1 MSGSVAVKIC
11 GIADA
16 AALDAAAEAGADWI
30 GFVFFDRSPRAVTA
44 QVASELHRCLEQRAS
59 SVGLFVKPSDDEVAR
74 VLDAVPLDVLQVYA
88 GPERAAELRRRFG
101 LPVWLACGIATT
113 AELPTA
119 TTLDGLVIEAR
130 PPTGA
135 DRPGGN
141 GARLDWRLTASWT
154 APAPWLLAGGLSAE
168 NVAEAVRQS
177 GATAVDVSS
186 GVETAPGI
194 KDPALIRRFVAATR
208 NA

>member
-1 MSGSVAVKIC
+1 MSGRVAVKIC
-11 GIADA
+11 GVADA

-30 GFVFFDRSPRAVTA
+30 GFVFFNRSPRVVTA
-44 QVASELHRCLEQRAS
+44 QLASELHHRLERRALG
-59 SVGLFVKPSDDEVAR
+59 VGLFVAPDDDEVAR

-88 GPERAAELRRRFG
+88 GAARADALRRRFG
-101 LPVWLACGIATT
+101 LPVWLACGIATA

-141 GARLDWRLTASWT
+141 GARLDWRITAGWT
-154 APAPWLLAGGLSAE
+154 APAPWLLAGGLSAG

-177 GATAVDVSS
+177 GAVAVDVSS
-186 GVETAPGI
+186 GVESAPGI
-194 KDPALIRRFVAATR
+194 KDPALIRRFVAAAR
-208 NA
+208 SA